1 MVTAASA
8 RATAAAA
15 AAVAADVK
23 EKSCQLATNKILQAM
38 II

>member
-8 RATAAAA
+8 RGTAAA